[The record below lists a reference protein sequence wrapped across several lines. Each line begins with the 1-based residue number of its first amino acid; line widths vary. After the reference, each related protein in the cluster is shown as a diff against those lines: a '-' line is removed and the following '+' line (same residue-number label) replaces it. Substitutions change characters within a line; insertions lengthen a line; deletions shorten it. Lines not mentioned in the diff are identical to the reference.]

1 MLYLKATLTGFI
13 SAVIFATGWLVA
25 AAALPMLWQIWQQR
39 NQGGGAAAVGFSSG
53 PILVAGVIGFAL
65 GFAWVVRRLSH

>member
-13 SAVIFATGWLVA
+13 SAVIFAAGWLVA
-25 AAALPMLWQIWQQR
+25 AVALPMLWQMWQQR
-39 NQGGGAAAVGFSSG
+39 DQFGSAAAVKFSSG

-65 GFAWVVRRLSH
+65 GFAWIVRRASH